1 MFGRQAILPVD
12 FDDGKHP
19 NATAVLERLEKDDGI
34 KYKETAE
41 VLMSHR
47 KNVLERVKSN
57 IIKAQK
63 KQKEEYDK
71 KHANSL
77 RFKVEATV
85 LAKDMK
91 RKKRKGGKLDS
102 KWLGPFTIA
111 QDLGK
116 GFYQLKSIINPQKII
131 ERINGTHLKI
141 YKSPGFLK
149 SRKWPPLRSP
159 TKSLL
164 AKASSKPKF
173 RSSSKIKSPSKTQ
186 LKLPSANLPCKHP
199 FRSPPRPSLT
209 MKSPPKKSSPQKSPC
224 RISLSNDSQRIG
236 MS

>member
-1 MFGRQAILPVD
+1 M
-12 FDDGKHP
+12 
-19 NATAVLERLEKDDGI
+19 
-34 KYKETAE
+34 
-41 VLMSHR
+41 
-47 KNVLERVKSN
+47 KSN

-77 RFKVEATV
+77 RFKVEATM

-102 KWLGPFTIA
+102 KWLGPFTIT

-164 AKASSKPKF
+164 AMESV
-173 RSSSKIKSPSKTQ
+173 
-186 LKLPSANLPCKHP
+186 
-199 FRSPPRPSLT
+199 
-209 MKSPPKKSSPQKSPC
+209 
-224 RISLSNDSQRIG
+224 
-236 MS
+236 